1 MEIAMRH
8 IPELL
13 NDADQLA
20 AEPAM
25 HDPSLFTDIPRSI
38 WTAFLSAWAML
49 FALFILFF
57 GKDGQAA
64 LSVVTAAF
72 FALMILGL
80 PAALAAQA
88 PVKSQKWPRVIMT
101 RSGPLPVRAA
111 ATQILLIPVCAVFGL
126 IMFILLA
133 M

>member
-1 MEIAMRH
+1 MRH

-13 NDADQLA
+13 DDADQLA

-25 HDPSLFTDIPRSI
+25 HDTSLFTDIPRRI
-38 WTAFLSAWAML
+38 WTAFLAAWATL
-49 FALFILFF
+49 FAIFILAFS
-57 GKDGQAA
+57 KDGPAT
-64 LSVVTAAF
+64 LSVLTAAF

-80 PAALAAQA
+80 PAALAAQSSGT
-88 PVKSQKWPRVIMT
+88 SQEWPRVIMT

-111 ATQILLIPVCAVFGL
+111 ATQILLSPVCAVFGL
-126 IMFILLA
+126 VLFVLLA

>member
-1 MEIAMRH
+1 MRH

-13 NDADQLA
+13 DDADQLA

-25 HDPSLFTDIPRSI
+25 HDTSLFTDIPRSI

-49 FALFILFF
+49 FALFIVFF
-57 GKDGQAA
+57 TKDGQATI
-64 LSVVTAAF
+64 SVVTASF
-72 FALMILGL
+72 FAFMILGL
-80 PAALAAQA
+80 PAALAAQSSGT
-88 PVKSQKWPRVIMT
+88 SQKWPRLVMT

-111 ATQILLIPVCAVFGL
+111 ATQILLIPVCAVVGVIL
-126 IMFILLA
+126 FILVG

>member
-1 MEIAMRH
+1 MRH

-13 NDADQLA
+13 DDADQLA
-20 AEPAM
+20 AEPAV
-25 HDPSLFTDIPRSI
+25 HDTSLFTDIPRSI

-49 FALFILFF
+49 FALFIIFF
-57 GKDGQAA
+57 SKDGQATI
-64 LSVVTAAF
+64 SVVTASF

-80 PAALAAQA
+80 PAALAAQSSGT
-88 PVKSQKWPRVIMT
+88 SQRWPRVIMT

-111 ATQILLIPVCAVFGL
+111 ATQILLIPVCAVFGVIL
-126 IMFILLA
+126 FILVG

>member
-1 MEIAMRH
+1 MRH

-13 NDADQLA
+13 DDADQLA

-25 HDPSLFTDIPRSI
+25 HDTSLFTDIPRSI
-38 WTAFLSAWAML
+38 WTAFLAAWAML
-49 FALFILFF
+49 FALFVVFF
-57 GKDGQAA
+57 SKDGEAT
-64 LSVVTAAF
+64 LSVVTASL

-80 PAALAAQA
+80 PAALAAQSSGTSE
-88 PVKSQKWPRVIMT
+88 KHPRVIMT
-101 RSGPLPVRAA
+101 RSGPLPTRAA

>member
-1 MEIAMRH
+1 MRH

-13 NDADQLA
+13 DDADQLA

-25 HDPSLFTDIPRSI
+25 HDTSLFTDIPRRI
-38 WTAFLSAWAML
+38 WTAFLAAWATL
-49 FALFILFF
+49 FALFILAFS
-57 GKDGQAA
+57 KDGPAT
-64 LSVVTAAF
+64 LSVLTAAF
-72 FALMILGL
+72 FALMILGR
-80 PAALAAQA
+80 PAALAAQSSGT
-88 PVKSQKWPRVIMT
+88 SQEWPRVIMT

-126 IMFILLA
+126 VLFVLLA

>member
-1 MEIAMRH
+1 VEIAMRH

-13 NDADQLA
+13 DDTDQLA

-25 HDPSLFTDIPRSI
+25 HDTSLFTDIPRAI

-49 FALFILFF
+49 FALFIVFF
-57 GKDGQAA
+57 SKDGQATI
-64 LSVVTAAF
+64 SVVTASF

-80 PAALAAQA
+80 PAALAAQSSGT
-88 PVKSQKWPRVIMT
+88 SQKWPRVIMT

-126 IMFILLA
+126 ILFILLA

>member
-1 MEIAMRH
+1 MRH

-13 NDADQLA
+13 DDADQLA

-25 HDPSLFTDIPRSI
+25 HDTSLFTDIPRRI
-38 WTAFLSAWAML
+38 WTAFLAAWATL
-49 FALFILFF
+49 FALFILAFS
-57 GKDGQAA
+57 KDGPAT
-64 LSVVTAAF
+64 LSVLTAAF

-80 PAALAAQA
+80 PAALAAQSSGT
-88 PVKSQKWPRVIMT
+88 SQEWPRVIMT

-111 ATQILLIPVCAVFGL
+111 ASQILLIPVSAVFGL
-126 IMFILLA
+126 VLYVLLA

>member
-1 MEIAMRH
+1 MRH
-8 IPELL
+8 IPEVLD
-13 NDADQLA
+13 DADQLA

-25 HDPSLFTDIPRSI
+25 HDTSLFTDIPRGI

-49 FALFILFF
+49 FILFLF
-57 GKDGQAA
+57 FFSTDGPAA

-80 PAALAAQA
+80 PATLAAQSSGTS
-88 PVKSQKWPRVIMT
+88 KKWPRVIMT

-111 ATQILLIPVCAVFGL
+111 ATQILLIPVGAVFGL
-126 IMFILLA
+126 IAFILLA

>member
-1 MEIAMRH
+1 MRH

-13 NDADQLA
+13 DDTDQLA

-25 HDPSLFTDIPRSI
+25 HDTSLFTDIPRGI
-38 WTAFLSAWAML
+38 WIAFLSAWAML

-57 GKDGQAA
+57 SKDGQSTI
-64 LSVVTAAF
+64 SVVTAAF

-80 PAALAAQA
+80 PAALAGLSSGT
-88 PVKSQKWPRVIMT
+88 SQKRPRVIMT

-126 IMFILLA
+126 IMVILLG

>member
-1 MEIAMRH
+1 MRH

-20 AEPAM
+20 AETAM
-25 HDPSLFTDIPRSI
+25 HDTSLFTDIPRSI

-64 LSVVTAAF
+64 LSVVTEAF

>member
-1 MEIAMRH
+1 
-8 IPELL
+8 
-13 NDADQLA
+13 
-20 AEPAM
+20 
-25 HDPSLFTDIPRSI
+25 
-38 WTAFLSAWAML
+38 ML
-49 FALFILFF
+49 FALFIVFF
-57 GKDGQAA
+57 SGDGQATI
-64 LSVVTAAF
+64 SVVTAAF

-80 PAALAAQA
+80 PAALAAQSSGT
-88 PVKSQKWPRVIMT
+88 SQKWPRVIMT

>member
-1 MEIAMRH
+1 MRH

-13 NDADQLA
+13 DDADQLA

-25 HDPSLFTDIPRSI
+25 HDTSLFTDIPRRI
-38 WTAFLSAWAML
+38 WTAFLAAWATL
-49 FALFILFF
+49 FALFILAFS
-57 GKDGQAA
+57 KDGPAT
-64 LSVVTAAF
+64 LSVLTAAF

-80 PAALAAQA
+80 PAALAAQSSGT
-88 PVKSQKWPRVIMT
+88 SQEWPRVIMT

-126 IMFILLA
+126 VLFVLLA